1 MGHSS
6 TLQNNEH
13 VSANLLV
20 SLISSRTTMPP
31 KKAEKKSVAEVED
44 SGSGSEAEEKPA
56 KESPAKKKGTGLQKP
71 LKMSADLTKL
81 LKLPKDEEM
90 SRPQIVKHLWAYL
103 KENKQWFTP
112 DKAMEP
118 IFGKEKIKALGMTK
132 YLKGH

>member
-56 KESPAKKKGTGLQKP
+56 KKKGTGLQKP

-103 KENKQWFTP
+103 KEHNLQDPENKQWFTP
-112 DKAMEP
+112 YKAMEP
-118 IFGKEKIKALGMTK
+118 IFGKE
-132 YLKGH
+132 